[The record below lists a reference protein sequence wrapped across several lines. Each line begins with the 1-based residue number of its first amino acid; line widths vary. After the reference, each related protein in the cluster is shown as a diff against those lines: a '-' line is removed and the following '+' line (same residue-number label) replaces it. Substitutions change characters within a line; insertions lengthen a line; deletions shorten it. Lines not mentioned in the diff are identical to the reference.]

1 MFGFCTGFEP
11 GRKPNFLV
19 IVADDLGFSGLS
31 AYGSEIN
38 TPNLDRRAQEGI
50 RMTDFHTAAS
60 CSATRE
66 MLLSGTDAHIA
77 GLGGVAERMNRFPE
91 IFIDLDMKDI

>member
-1 MFGFCTGFEP
+1 
-11 GRKPNFLV
+11 
-19 IVADDLGFSGLS
+19 
-31 AYGSEIN
+31 
-38 TPNLDRRAQEGI
+38 
-50 RMTDFHTAAS
+50 
-60 CSATRE
+60 